1 RQRSRACRSPPGELD
16 GPQDRAVTIDA
27 AGAARAIETIKRE
40 KLAGYEAPRG
50 VGGEAFRA
58 GRAGCKQ
65 DQNHHRQ
72 PSNHTGPSP
81 VTPSDRSLL
90 LDELPQRYRDLPASS
105 RQLKASARLRW
116 PLQLRLVQRPQGHML
131 NASSSIIAIP
141 ITSTASAT
149 RSTTTK

>member
-1 RQRSRACRSPPGELD
+1 VPQLFPPCRLRFNMSGIRS
-16 GPQDRAVTIDA
+16 
-27 AGAARAIETIKRE
+27 KRE

-81 VTPSDRSLL
+81 VTPSHRNLL
-90 LDELPQRYRDLPASS
+90 LDELPQRYRHLPAS
-105 RQLKASARLRW
+105 
-116 PLQLRLVQRPQGHML
+116 
-131 NASSSIIAIP
+131 
-141 ITSTASAT
+141 
-149 RSTTTK
+149 